1 MHTTLPLRSSFN
13 SSSLSEEEGE
23 TLEAMFVE
31 MITHGRKAGRSCD
44 AQWLQESRDAFF
56 GVVADGRYPNLVKA
70 AWYEYVDEK
79 GKGATYLGHWLK
91 GLNLRGEKADEGEW
105 AFVACYERAAH
116 RADRGREA
124 AGGLPKPNLVHTP
137 EGWIETRKS
146 LVVADKDAT
155 REEAKAAWPEVW
167 RRSQAS

>member
-1 MHTTLPLRSSFN
+1 MHD
-13 SSSLSEEEGE
+13 EE
-23 TLEAMFVE
+23 T
-31 MITHGRKAGRSCD
+31 
-44 AQWLQESRDAFF
+44 
-56 GVVADGRYPNLVKA
+56 
-70 AWYEYVDEK
+70 
-79 GKGATYLGHWLK
+79 
-91 GLNLRGEKADEGEW
+91 DEGEW
-105 AFVACYERAAH
+105 SFSACYERAAH
-116 RADRGREA
+116 RAEREAEA